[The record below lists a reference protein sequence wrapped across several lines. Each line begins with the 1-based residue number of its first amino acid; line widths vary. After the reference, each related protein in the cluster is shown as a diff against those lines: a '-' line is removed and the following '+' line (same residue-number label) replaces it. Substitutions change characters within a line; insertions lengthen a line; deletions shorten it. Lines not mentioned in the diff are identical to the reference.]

1 MLVFDR
7 TLFDVI
13 AELEIS
19 RSGKSLTVV
28 TEVGLGVILR
38 TQIMSMHMLPVVPG
52 FGETSAALGTLL
64 GHRYGRCR
72 FFLFTNI
79 IF

>member
-72 FFLFTNI
+72 HFRFTNI
-79 IF
+79 F